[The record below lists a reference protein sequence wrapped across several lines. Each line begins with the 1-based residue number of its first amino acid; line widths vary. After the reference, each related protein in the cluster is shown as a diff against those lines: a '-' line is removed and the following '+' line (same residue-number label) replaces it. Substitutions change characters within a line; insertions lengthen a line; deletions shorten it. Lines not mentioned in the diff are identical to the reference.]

1 MMASFNYESTDE
13 SPFNW
18 MFVAV
23 CAIPIFMTIHSLY
36 IILLIGVM
44 GKDGPLYKRQINF
57 LLLVDEILRLL
68 GSVGALVA
76 ATLATIGEEVKV

>member
-1 MMASFNYESTDE
+1 MASFNYESTDE

-23 CAIPIFMTIHSLY
+23 CVIPIFMTIHSLY
-36 IILLIGVM
+36 IILLIRVM
-44 GKDGPLYKRQINF
+44 GKDGPLYKRPIHF